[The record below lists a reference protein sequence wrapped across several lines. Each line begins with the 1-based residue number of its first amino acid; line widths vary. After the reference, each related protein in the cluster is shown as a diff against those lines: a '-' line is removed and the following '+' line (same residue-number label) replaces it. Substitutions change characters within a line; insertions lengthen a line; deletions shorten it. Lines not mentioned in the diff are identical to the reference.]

1 MDTRVWIDDPNPIFR
16 MGLAAC
22 LRRPGFALVGESSEF
37 VPPPDLDRT
46 DILVFDLGE
55 PTLGWTL
62 PRLGDEPEGASGTS
76 PARGGLPLRP
86 VRLVGLVG
94 GGGPE
99 RELTRGLCTVLVRTE
114 LTPRLFVDCLRSL
127 AEVAPPV
134 PERPAPAPGT
144 SRSRDLSPQELA
156 VLRLLAAG
164 ENPKGIARGLG
175 SSRRVA
181 QGLVAGVVHRLGARS
196 PAQAVARAVRRGVI

>member
-16 MGLAAC
+16 MGLVAC
-22 LRRPGFALVGESSEF
+22 LRRPGFTLVGQSAEF

-55 PTLGWTL
+55 PTLGWSL
-62 PRLGDEPEGASGTS
+62 PRLGDRPGGTSGTFQAPGDCS
-76 PARGGLPLRP
+76 RA
-86 VRLVGLVG
+86 VRLLGLVG

-99 RELTRGLCTVLVRTE
+99 RDLAQGLCTVLVRAD
-114 LTPRLFVDCLRSL
+114 LTPRRFLDCLRSL

-134 PERPAPAPGT
+134 CDPAPG
-144 SRSRDLSPQELA
+144 RAAPPQVDLSAEELA

-164 ENPKGIARGLG
+164 ENPRGIARGLG
-175 SSRRVA
+175 ASRRVA
-181 QGLVAGVVHRLGARS
+181 HGLVAGVVHRLGARN
-196 PAQAVARAVRRGVI
+196 PAQAVARAVRQGVI